1 MSSVAT
7 FDQSQILA
15 IEPEAARHLQR
26 HLQNSPG
33 AIGVRIGVK
42 DSGCSG
48 YAYVL
53 DLVQEVPEQHL
64 RVATDTGVA
73 LYVDIKSVPALSG
86 SCLRLVKEGLNET
99 IKFDNPNAGSY
110 CGCGESFT
118 VNPEVE
124 TQLHA

>member
-1 MSSVAT
+1 MSVAT
-7 FDQSQILA
+7 FDQTQILQVDA
-15 IEPEAARHLQR
+15 DAAKHLQR
-26 HLQNSPG
+26 YLRNSPQS
-33 AIGVRIGVK
+33 IGVHIGVK

-53 DLVQEVPEQHL
+53 DLTESAPQDTL
-64 RVATDTGVA
+64 RIDVENGLT
-73 LYVDIKSVPALSG
+73 LFVDSKSVPALSG
-86 SCLRLVKEGLNET
+86 STLRLVKEGLNET

-124 TQLHA
+124 AQLSA

>member
-7 FDQSQILA
+7 FDQRQVLA
-15 IEPEAARHLQR
+15 VEPEAARHLR
-26 HLQNSPG
+26 RFLQNSPN

-48 YAYVL
+48 FAYVL
-53 DLVQEVPEQHL
+53 ELAEQEPADHL
-64 RVATDTGVA
+64 RIP
-73 LYVDIKSVPALSG
+73 VDEQLTLFVDLKSVPALSG

-124 TQLHA
+124 DQLNA

>member
-1 MSSVAT
+1 MSAVGT
-7 FDQSQILA
+7 FDQTQILA
-15 IEPEAARHLQR
+15 IEPAAAKHLLKQMR
-26 HLQNSPG
+26 NHPD

-48 YAYVL
+48 YAYVMDLTDSEPENHLRIAADEQLSLFL
-53 DLVQEVPEQHL
+53 DL
-64 RVATDTGVA
+64 
-73 LYVDIKSVPALSG
+73 KSVPALSG
-86 SCLRLVKEGLNET
+86 STLRLVKEGVNET

-118 VNPEVE
+118 VDPAIE

>member
-1 MSSVAT
+1 MSVAT
-7 FDQSQILA
+7 FDQSQILQVDSD
-15 IEPEAARHLQR
+15 AAKHLQR
-26 HLQNSPG
+26 YLRNSPNS
-33 AIGVRIGVK
+33 IGVHIGVK

-53 DLVQEVPEQHL
+53 ELTEREPQDTLRINVADDL
-64 RVATDTGVA
+64 A
-73 LYVDIKSVPALSG
+73 LFIDSKSVPALSG
-86 SCLRLVKEGLNET
+86 STLRLVKEGLNET

-124 TQLHA
+124 AKLSA

>member
-1 MSSVAT
+1 MSVAT
-7 FDQSQILA
+7 FDQSQILQVDA
-15 IEPEAARHLQR
+15 DATKHLQR
-26 HLQNSPG
+26 YLHSSPKS
-33 AIGVRIGVK
+33 IGVHIGVK

-53 DLVQEVPEQHL
+53 ELTENVPENTL
-64 RVATDTGVA
+64 RLDYENGLALFVDT
-73 LYVDIKSVPALSG
+73 KSIPALSG
-86 SCLRLVKEGLNET
+86 STLRLVKEGLNET

-124 TQLHA
+124 ARLGA

>member
-7 FDQSQILA
+7 FDESQVLSV
-15 IEPEAARHLQR
+15 EPAAARHLHR
-26 HLQNSPG
+26 HLQNSPNSV
-33 AIGVRIGVK
+33 GVRIGVK

-48 YAYVL
+48 YAYVMEL
-53 DLVQEVPEQHL
+53 TDRVPENHL
-64 RVATDTGVA
+64 RIGVDDQLA
-73 LYVDIKSVPALSG
+73 LYVDVKSVPALAG

-118 VNPEVE
+118 VDPEVE
-124 TQLHA
+124 TRLNA

>member
-1 MSSVAT
+1 MSVST
-7 FDQSQILA
+7 FDTTQILQVDA
-15 IEPEAARHLQR
+15 DAASHLRRYLRNAPE
-26 HLQNSPG
+26 
-33 AIGVRIGVK
+33 AIGVHIGVK

-53 DLVQEVPEQHL
+53 ELTERAPQDTLRIDIQNDLTL
-64 RVATDTGVA
+64 FIDS
-73 LYVDIKSVPALSG
+73 KSVPALSG
-86 SCLRLVKEGLNET
+86 STLRLVKEGLNET

-124 TQLHA
+124 AQLGA

>member
-1 MSSVAT
+1 MSVAT
-7 FDQSQILA
+7 FDQTQILQ
-15 IEPEAARHLQR
+15 IEPQAAQHLLR
-26 HLQNSPG
+26 YLRNAPN

-53 DLVQEVPEQHL
+53 ELIETAPENHV
-64 RVATDTGVA
+64 RVDNENVT
-73 LYVDIKSVPALSG
+73 LFVDVKSIPALSG
-86 SCLRLVKEGLNET
+86 STLRLVKEGLNET

-124 TQLHA
+124 TQLGA

>member
-7 FDQSQILA
+7 FDQSQVLA
-15 IEPEAARHLQR
+15 VEPAAAHHLHRHL
-26 HLQNSPG
+26 HNSPDS
-33 AIGVRIGVK
+33 IGVHIGVK

-53 DLVQEVPEQHL
+53 DLTRTEPPNTL
-64 RVATDTGVA
+64 RIAVDDQRT
-73 LYVDIKSVPALSG
+73 LYVDSKSVPALAG
-86 SCLRLVKEGLNET
+86 STLRLVKEGLNET

-118 VNPEVE
+118 VAPEVE
-124 TQLHA
+124 TQLNA

>member
-7 FDQSQILA
+7 FDQSQVLA
-15 IEPEAARHLQR
+15 VEPEAARHLR
-26 HLQNSPG
+26 RFLQNSAN

-48 YAYVL
+48 YAYVM
-53 DLVQEVPEQHL
+53 DLTESEPENHL
-64 RVATDTGVA
+64 RIAADDQLS
-73 LYVDIKSVPALSG
+73 LYLDVKSVPALSG
-86 SCLRLVKEGLNET
+86 STLRLVKEGVNET

-118 VNPEVE
+118 VDPAIE
-124 TQLHA
+124 TQLNA

>member
-7 FDQSQILA
+7 FDQSQVLTV
-15 IEPEAARHLQR
+15 EPAAARHLQR
-26 HLQNSPG
+26 HVQSSAG

-53 DLVQEVPEQHL
+53 ELADQEPADHL
-64 RVATDTGVA
+64 RIP
-73 LYVDIKSVPALSG
+73 VDGQLTLFVDKKSVPALSG
-86 SCLRLVKEGLNET
+86 SCLRLVKEGVNET

-118 VNPEVE
+118 VDPEVE
-124 TQLHA
+124 TRLQS

>member
-1 MSSVAT
+1 MTVTT
-7 FDQSQILA
+7 FEQSQILQVDTPA
-15 IEPEAARHLQR
+15 GQHLQR
-26 HLQNSPG
+26 YLRSSPN

-53 DLVQEVPEQHL
+53 ELTETAPENHVRIDAENITL
-64 RVATDTGVA
+64 FIDV
-73 LYVDIKSVPALSG
+73 KSIPALSG
-86 SCLRLVKEGLNET
+86 STLRLVKEGLNET

-124 TQLHA
+124 TQLGA

>member
-7 FDQSQILA
+7 FDQSQVLA
-15 IEPEAARHLQR
+15 VEPAAAQHLHRHLQS
-26 HLQNSPG
+26 SPG

-48 YAYVL
+48 YAYVMEL
-53 DLVQEVPEQHL
+53 TEQVPENHL
-64 RVATDTGVA
+64 RIPVDAHLN
-73 LYVDIKSVPALSG
+73 LYVDVKSVPALSG

-118 VNPEVE
+118 VNPDVE
-124 TQLHA
+124 TQLNP

>member
-1 MSSVAT
+1 MSVAT
-7 FDQSQILA
+7 FDQSQILQVDSD
-15 IEPEAARHLQR
+15 AAKHLLR
-26 HLQNSPG
+26 YLSKSPKS
-33 AIGVRIGVK
+33 IGVHIGVK

-53 DLVQEVPEQHL
+53 DLTEQAPQDTL
-64 RVATDTGVA
+64 RLDAADGLTLFIDS
-73 LYVDIKSVPALSG
+73 KSVPALSG
-86 SCLRLVKEGLNET
+86 STLRLVKEGLNET

-124 TQLHA
+124 AKLSA